1 MLNSFSSTFLQLLW
15 WQTFRSVCLVVLL
28 GGRLEA
34 WWSRFCRSTW
44 MDRASSSRLLR
55 SSASGFCFSGS
66 AGWRCAL
73 LSSWRHRLAS
83 CLATV
88 SMVGVHLAYQMCSC
102 LLRPARIGARGGLV
116 VLLGLC
122 LPVEVRSALFGAHDR
137 HALCMVLI
145 FYGHF

>member
-1 MLNSFSSTFLQLLW
+1 
-15 WQTFRSVCLVVLL
+15 
-28 GGRLEA
+28 
-34 WWSRFCRSTW
+34 

-88 SMVGVHLAYQMCSC
+88 SMVGVHLAYPDVFVPVEAKS
-102 LLRPARIGARGGLV
+102 ARIGARGGLV